1 MGGLIGLCGPD
12 GGPCMG
18 NGDSDNKHNRKRD
31 ADIEQ
36 QKLLNSADSDTT
48 NDSLSIETLSK
59 DTKGIQSIHN
69 IPTKKI
75 EISPIIAK
83 YILPQKQFQI
93 IRQQIESNALKL
105 NDIDKIIFQNDCW
118 LIQGSDSIALED
130 HRNLFNI
137 IIWRVPIIPA
147 FAHFTNEKQFYNK
160 LKQDN
165 DTFKLQLNTDGIWA
179 LSSKEKFIEMFNA
192 NILQQIDKIDDKE
205 HDLLADSHK
214 LPLES
219 DEYKDLIEKLH
230 IIEVMK
236 KANEIIIIGQKICV
250 LDLLRVIRKCEVND
264 KSMSG
269 MFNTMRNSLEWEI
282 KSDDPNAPDPRFI
295 TSYYCVISN
304 LSLGCGQPELQE
316 LLNKYERWTYAEIIE
331 DDEDE
336 SDNENNDKYKQ
347 TLAVPNAIDKQIDN
361 DSDSDSESDNEN
373 N

>member
-137 IIWRVPIIPA
+137 IIWR
-147 FAHFTNEKQFYNK
+147 
-160 LKQDN
+160 
-165 DTFKLQLNTDGIWA
+165 
-179 LSSKEKFIEMFNA
+179 
-192 NILQQIDKIDDKE
+192 
-205 HDLLADSHK
+205 
-214 LPLES
+214 
-219 DEYKDLIEKLH
+219 
-230 IIEVMK
+230 
-236 KANEIIIIGQKICV
+236 
-250 LDLLRVIRKCEVND
+250 
-264 KSMSG
+264 
-269 MFNTMRNSLEWEI
+269 
-282 KSDDPNAPDPRFI
+282 
-295 TSYYCVISN
+295 
-304 LSLGCGQPELQE
+304 
-316 LLNKYERWTYAEIIE
+316 
-331 DDEDE
+331 
-336 SDNENNDKYKQ
+336 
-347 TLAVPNAIDKQIDN
+347 
-361 DSDSDSESDNEN
+361 
-373 N
+373 